1 MTTTA
6 NKMKSYSSKQLL
18 SILDKKDDRYEIA
31 LEILIKRGVVEEPK
45 IEEPKK
51 EAKDLT
57 KLEEIKNIWKAKKG
71 AAATFNPNPNSKS
84 KEEELTGK
92 ITGAIIDKR
101 KMVVYVR
108 LTVDGILYHKVT
120 NAVSLI

>member
-18 SILDKKDDRYEIA
+18 SILDKKDDRYETA

-71 AAATFNPNPNSKS
+71 TTATFNPNPNSKS

-120 NAVSLI
+120 NAVSII

>member
-18 SILDKKDDRYEIA
+18 SILDKKDDRYETV

-57 KLEEIKNIWKAKKG
+57 KLEEIKNIWKAKKRYYCY
-71 AAATFNPNPNSKS
+71 
-84 KEEELTGK
+84 
-92 ITGAIIDKR
+92 I
-101 KMVVYVR
+101 
-108 LTVDGILYHKVT
+108 
-120 NAVSLI
+120 